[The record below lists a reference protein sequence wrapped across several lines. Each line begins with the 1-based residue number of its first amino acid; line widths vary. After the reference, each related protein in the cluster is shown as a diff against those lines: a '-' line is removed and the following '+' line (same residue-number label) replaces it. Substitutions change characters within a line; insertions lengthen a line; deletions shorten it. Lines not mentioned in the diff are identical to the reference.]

1 MFDNLN
7 WWEIGALLLLALL
20 IFGDRLPNVIN
31 DGLRM
36 LRNLRRM
43 ASNATGDLSREL
55 GTDIQLEDL
64 HPKAFIR
71 KHLLSEE
78 DEEALRKPLRGM
90 YDSVKS
96 DLSGVHDE
104 LKDVAAATDL
114 RSGARGAGASA
125 NGSTRNGSAP
135 SASAVNGSA
144 PSASAV
150 NGSAAAPA
158 VSRQPHGYDAD
169 AT

>member
-1 MFDNLN
+1 MLDNLN
-7 WWEIGALLLLALL
+7 WWEIAALLLLALL

-36 LRNLRRM
+36 VRNLRAM
-43 ASNATGDLSREL
+43 ARNATGDLSREL

-78 DEEALRKPLRGM
+78 DEQAIRKPLQSV
-90 YDSVKS
+90 YDNLRS
-96 DLSGVHDE
+96 DVTGVHNE
-104 LKDVAAATDL
+104 LKDVANAADL
-114 RSGARGAGASA
+114 RSNGTRPGTTTGGA
-125 NGSTRNGSAP
+125 T
-135 SASAVNGSA
+135 
-144 PSASAV
+144 
-150 NGSAAAPA
+150 APA
-158 VSRQPHGYDAD
+158 PRPSYDD

>member
-1 MFDNLN
+1 MLDNLN
-7 WWEIGALLLLALL
+7 WWEIVALLLLALL

-36 LRNLRRM
+36 VRNLRAM
-43 ASNATGDLSREL
+43 ARNATGDLSREL

-78 DEEALRKPLRGM
+78 DEQAIRKPLQSV
-90 YDSVKS
+90 YDNLRS
-96 DLSGVHDE
+96 DVTGVHNE
-104 LKDVAAATDL
+104 LKDVANAADL
-114 RSGARGAGASA
+114 RSNGTRPGTTTGGA
-125 NGSTRNGSAP
+125 T
-135 SASAVNGSA
+135 
-144 PSASAV
+144 
-150 NGSAAAPA
+150 APA
-158 VSRQPHGYDAD
+158 PRPSYDD

>member
-20 IFGDRLPNVIN
+20 IFGDRLPAVIN
-31 DGLRM
+31 DGLR
-36 LRNLRRM
+36 LVRNLRNM
-43 ASNATGDLSREL
+43 ARNATGDLSREL

-78 DEEALRKPLRGM
+78 DEAAIRKPLQGV
-90 YDSVKS
+90 YDNLRADV
-96 DLSGVHDE
+96 SGVHED
-104 LKDVAAATDL
+104 LKDVASAADL
-114 RSGARGAGASA
+114 RSNGTRPGAATS
-125 NGSTRNGSAP
+125 STSAP
-135 SASAVNGSA
+135 APRAS
-144 PSASAV
+144 
-150 NGSAAAPA
+150 
-158 VSRQPHGYDAD
+158 YDD